1 MDPATALIGWAAK
14 IAGSLLTL
22 REPSAC
28 LGWYSLYIGEVVF
41 ADCSRERFAGRRN
54 QPAIPCAGTR
64 RSFGMG
70 TIIWERLNW
79 SDITCEVPGAHAFGS
94 NVSIVKR

>member
-28 LGWYSLYIGEVVF
+28 VGWYSLYICEVVF
-41 ADCSRERFAGRRN
+41 ADCSREHFAGDETN
-54 QPAIPCAGTR
+54 
-64 RSFGMG
+64 
-70 TIIWERLNW
+70 
-79 SDITCEVPGAHAFGS
+79 
-94 NVSIVKR
+94 

>member
-41 ADCSRERFAGRRN
+41 ADCSRERFAGDETN
-54 QPAIPCAGTR
+54 
-64 RSFGMG
+64 
-70 TIIWERLNW
+70 
-79 SDITCEVPGAHAFGS
+79 
-94 NVSIVKR
+94 